1 MAEPS
6 LISKTYPA
14 RDTAPRRGGV
24 GILMFG
30 GIILFAASLLTAGGV
45 SLYKSLLTRQIA
57 ALTNSLKRLEADFE
71 PPLIQELFK
80 TSQEIQSASVLLAA
94 HRFPSRLFKFL
105 EENTLASARFTDFRF
120 NAGEAKLVMT
130 GEARSYTALAE
141 QASVFEK
148 NPLVRRLA
156 LANLALKENGNI
168 SFGMEII
175 FDPAILSSR

>member
-1 MAEPS
+1 MPEPS
-6 LISKTYPA
+6 LISKTYPV
-14 RDTAPRRGGV
+14 RDTNQPRRGVGV
-24 GILMFG
+24 LMFA

-45 SLYKSLLTRQIA
+45 FLYKSLLTRQIV

-71 PPLIQELFK
+71 PPLIQELSK
-80 TSQEIQSASVLLAA
+80 TSKELQAASVLLAA

-105 EENTLASARFTDFRF
+105 EDNTLVSVRFTDFRF
-120 NAGEAKLVMT
+120 DAKEAKLVMT

-141 QASVFEK
+141 AASVFEK
-148 NPLVRRLA
+148 NPLVRRLT

-168 SFGMEII
+168 NFGMGII